1 MSIFVKIRVMHVMS
15 SMSVVLGI
23 RHLEFHPIVMLITFI
38 EGARYEC
45 RGLLSRMD
53 NVRFVVFE
61 LWMMH
66 HLLVVEVLHSMLMSM
81 SIETMN
87 KSSLSSVHR
96 VVREVNGQNAAIMNE
111 LSGGVEVVMVRLT
124 HEVKFLSQLAHLL
137 ESG

>member
-1 MSIFVKIRVMHVMS
+1 
-15 SMSVVLGI
+15 
-23 RHLEFHPIVMLITFI
+23 
-38 EGARYEC
+38 
-45 RGLLSRMD
+45 MD

-81 SIETMN
+81 PIETVN
-87 KSSLSSVHR
+87 KSGLSSVHR

-111 LSGGVEVVMVRLT
+111 LSGSVEVVMVRLT
-124 HEVKFLSQLAHLL
+124 HEVKFLSQSAHLL